1 MTPQTIS
8 VVLLAV
14 LAIALLM
21 IASAMINRR
30 RVLRRL
36 QLATGDVRESRVQ
49 SRIAEGMTGVR
60 SGVERTLGV
69 LGTFLPLGQKDQE
82 KISVGLQRAGFRSAN
97 AVTVAIGTKVAC
109 LLVGLAGGGLGV
121 STLFSGVIGW
131 GAGLLGGLLLGV
143 ACNLVP
149 EWIITRLAA
158 RRVWRIQTALTD
170 AIDLLIVCLEAGLTF
185 ERALRRT
192 VSDLRAFRPELADEL
207 GQASLDMRIHGM
219 NREEALG
226 RVAQRLDLQ
235 SLKDLT
241 TTVAQ
246 SERQGT
252 PAADALRRLSSSVR
266 VEMVASMQAKMARLP
281 TLLIIPSMVFMLPGL
296 LVIVGGP
303 AFVQLIEGLSSAGGL

>member
-1 MTPQTIS
+1 MNLQVIA
-8 VVLLAV
+8 VVLLATLTV
-14 LAIALLM
+14 ALVVILSSVM
-21 IASAMINRR
+21 NQR
-30 RVLRRL
+30 RVAQRLR
-36 QLATGDVRESRVQ
+36 LATGGDQESRVQ

-60 SGVERTLGV
+60 SGLERVLGV
-69 LGTFLPLGQKDQE
+69 LGTFMPLGEEDQQK
-82 KISVGLQRAGFRSAN
+82 IAVGLQRAGFRSAN
-97 AVTVAIGTKVAC
+97 AVTFVIGTKVAC
-109 LLVGLAGGGLGV
+109 LLIGLVGGGLAA
-121 STLFSGVIGW
+121 STLYPGVIGW
-131 GAGLLGGLLLGV
+131 GVGLLGGLLVGV

-149 EWIITRLAA
+149 ELVVTRLAA
-158 RRVWRIQTALTD
+158 RRVWLIQSALPD
-170 AIDLLIVCLEAGLTF
+170 AMDLLIVCLEAGLTF

-192 VSDLRAFRPELADEL
+192 VSDLRAFRPALADEL
-207 GQASLDMRIHGM
+207 GQASLDMRIHGL

-266 VEMVASMQAKMARLP
+266 VEMITGMQAKMARLP
-281 TLLIIPSMVFMLPGL
+281 TLLIIPSMVFLLPGL

-303 AFVQLIEGLSSAGGL
+303 AFVQLIEGLGSVGN

>member
-1 MTPQTIS
+1 MNLQVIA
-8 VVLLAV
+8 VVLLATLTVALV
-14 LAIALLM
+14 LILSSVM
-21 IASAMINRR
+21 NQR
-30 RVLRRL
+30 RVAQRLR
-36 QLATGDVRESRVQ
+36 LATGGDQESRVQ

-60 SGVERTLGV
+60 SGLERVLGV
-69 LGTFLPLGQKDQE
+69 LGTFMPLGEEDQQK
-82 KISVGLQRAGFRSAN
+82 IAVGLQRAGFRSAN
-97 AVTVAIGTKVAC
+97 AVTFVIGTKVAC
-109 LLVGLAGGGLGV
+109 LLIGLVGGGLAA
-121 STLFSGVIGW
+121 STLYPGVIGW
-131 GAGLLGGLLLGV
+131 GVGLLGGLLVGV

-149 EWIITRLAA
+149 ELVVTRLAA
-158 RRVWRIQTALTD
+158 RRVWRIQSALPD
-170 AIDLLIVCLEAGLTF
+170 AMDLLIVCLEAGLTF

-192 VSDLRAFRPELADEL
+192 VSDLRAFRPALADEL
-207 GQASLDMRIHGM
+207 GQASLDMRIHGL

-266 VEMVASMQAKMARLP
+266 VEMITGMQAKMARLP
-281 TLLIIPSMVFMLPGL
+281 TLLIIPSMVFLLPGL

-303 AFVQLIEGLSSAGGL
+303 AFVQLIEGLGAVGN

>member
-1 MTPQTIS
+1 MNLQVIAI
-8 VVLLAV
+8 VLLATLTV
-14 LAIALLM
+14 ALVM
-21 IASAMINRR
+21 ILSSAMNQR
-30 RVLRRL
+30 RVAQRLR
-36 QLATGDVRESRVQ
+36 LATGGDQESRVQ

-60 SGVERTLGV
+60 SGLERVLGV
-69 LGTFLPLGQKDQE
+69 LGTFMPLGEEDQQK
-82 KISVGLQRAGFRSAN
+82 IAVGLQRAGFRSAN
-97 AVTVAIGTKVAC
+97 AVTFVIGTKVAC
-109 LLVGLAGGGLGV
+109 LLIGLVGGGLAA
-121 STLFSGVIGW
+121 SSLYPGVIGW
-131 GAGLLGGLLLGV
+131 GVGLLGGLLVGV

-149 EWIITRLAA
+149 ELVVTRLAA
-158 RRVWRIQTALTD
+158 RRVWRIQSALPD
-170 AIDLLIVCLEAGLTF
+170 AMDLLIVCLEAGLTF

-192 VSDLRAFRPELADEL
+192 VSDLRAFRPALADEL
-207 GQASLDMRIHGM
+207 GQASLDMRIHGL

-266 VEMVASMQAKMARLP
+266 VEMITGMQAKMARLP
-281 TLLIIPSMVFMLPGL
+281 TLLIIPSMVFLLPGL

-303 AFVQLIEGLSSAGGL
+303 AFVQLIEGLGSVGN

>member
-1 MTPQTIS
+1 MNLQVIA
-8 VVLLAV
+8 VVLLATLTVALV
-14 LAIALLM
+14 LILNSVM
-21 IASAMINRR
+21 NQR
-30 RVLRRL
+30 RVAQRLR
-36 QLATGDVRESRVQ
+36 LATGGDQESRVQ

-60 SGVERTLGV
+60 SGLERVLGV
-69 LGTFLPLGQKDQE
+69 LGTFMPLGEEDQQK
-82 KISVGLQRAGFRSAN
+82 IAVGLQRAGFRSAN
-97 AVTVAIGTKVAC
+97 AVTFVIGTKVAC
-109 LLVGLAGGGLGV
+109 LLIGLVGGGLAA
-121 STLFSGVIGW
+121 STLYPGVIGW
-131 GAGLLGGLLLGV
+131 GVGLLGGLLVGV

-149 EWIITRLAA
+149 ELVVTRLAA
-158 RRVWRIQTALTD
+158 RRVWRIQSALPD
-170 AIDLLIVCLEAGLTF
+170 AMDLLIVCLEAGLTF

-192 VSDLRAFRPELADEL
+192 VSDLRAFRPALADEL
-207 GQASLDMRIHGM
+207 GQASLDMRIHGL

-266 VEMVASMQAKMARLP
+266 VEMITGMQAKMARLP
-281 TLLIIPSMVFMLPGL
+281 TLLIIPSMVFLLPGL

-303 AFVQLIEGLSSAGGL
+303 AFVQLIEGLGSVGN

>member
-1 MTPQTIS
+1 MNLQVIAI
-8 VVLLAV
+8 VLLTALTV
-14 LAIALLM
+14 ALLLVVT
-21 IASAMINRR
+21 SAMNRR
-30 RVLRRL
+30 RVAQRLR
-36 QLATGDVRESRVQ
+36 LATGGDQESRVQ

-60 SGVERTLGV
+60 SGLERVLGV
-69 LGTFLPLGQKDQE
+69 LGTFMPLGEEDQQK
-82 KISVGLQRAGFRSAN
+82 IAVGLQRAGFRSAN
-97 AVTVAIGTKVAC
+97 AVTIVIGTKVAC
-109 LLVGLAGGGLGV
+109 LLLGLVGGGLAA
-121 STLFSGVIGW
+121 STLYPGVIGW
-131 GAGLLGGLLLGV
+131 GVGLLGGLLVGV

-149 EWIITRLAA
+149 ELVVTRLAA
-158 RRVWRIQTALTD
+158 RRVWRIQSALPD
-170 AIDLLIVCLEAGLTF
+170 AMDLLIVCLEAGLTF

-192 VSDLRAFRPELADEL
+192 VSDLRAFRPALADEL
-207 GQASLDMRIHGM
+207 GQASLDMRIHGL

-266 VEMVASMQAKMARLP
+266 VEMITGMQAKMARLP
-281 TLLIIPSMVFMLPGL
+281 TLLIIPSMVFLLPGL

-303 AFVQLIEGLSSAGGL
+303 AFVQLIQGLGAVGG